1 MRKPSLIQCV
11 VLLLLAPVL
20 SFAATANEETDF
32 AVRVAQAEQNF
43 EATEAPDVALEG
55 PEDLERPE
63 EEPATLPDT
72 PPLPPRQEAPVPGW
86 WKEAQDSLNQAIDER
101 SGEVG
106 STTGEPGADVQNDS
120 VSRSFGRNAAQ
131 GFVALCV
138 VVALILVCTYFLK
151 RFGGRTPLLA
161 GANLGTVLGKVYLTP
176 KVALH
181 FVRVKNTVLVVGVSP
196 NGVSA
201 VTQLS
206 AALFEDLAQPTAR
219 ANDRQLD
226 FLSELSAATGQ
237 QSPAG
242 SEAEDDEIASLKGDL
257 ARLQKY
263 LQETSREL
271 GD

>member
-1 MRKPSLIQCV
+1 MIWFVLI
-11 VLLLLAPVL
+11 LLSSPV
-20 SFAATANEETDF
+20 FCHATTIRAATDI
-32 AVRVAQAEQNF
+32 AVRVAQAEQDF
-43 EATEAPDVALEG
+43 EATEAPSVTLEG

-72 PPLPPRQEAPVPGW
+72 PPAPPRQEAPVPGW
-86 WKEAQDSLNQAIDER
+86 WKEAQDSLNQAMDER
-101 SGEVG
+101 SGEG
-106 STTGEPGADVQNDS
+106 GDTSGEPGGDAPSSDG
-120 VSRSFGRNAAQ
+120 SRSFGRNVAQ
-131 GFVALCV
+131 GFIALCL
-138 VVALILVCTYFLK
+138 VVALILICTYFLK

-176 KVALH
+176 KIALH
-181 FVRVKNTVLVVGVSP
+181 FVQVKNVVLVVGVSP

-237 QSPAG
+237 QSPAD